1 MMSLDT
7 AIDALTKD
15 LENGGYFHQVSPK
28 DFGAEGFFKGFDD
41 QRRARAVWTTS
52 VIPRLISSKHPT
64 SQRAG
69 LGLQG
74 KWNSQAY
81 RKQLSRALEQEVIVL
96 DSVRKHQTEIL
107 NHSYEDLCHTL
118 KRRKASFRES
128 EDTTGQYDPT
138 EISHAATGT
147 LDKSSSTTGEQTG
160 DDPSSSN
167 SVSDTDRC
175 NSPVAGTSDV
185 GGPVCEVEEDSD
197 EVDQDIGDKDDL
209 SLTRTVKHWQRN
221 ISNSKIRSFFRA
233 ERFSKTFYLPTE
245 SSKGDINVD
254 DMAMKDMFTP
264 EDWFFITKEQE
275 LSINLRDQDIVD
287 VLEHFKQADS
297 LGTIMALL
305 QERHPRLG
313 KGFIMEQDY
322 DVKWIFDS
330 ISRWLDL
337 YTMPFSVFTS
347 DAHLNTFGGVKSG
360 VFWILMLVQI
370 GQMCRKSESSPRS
383 GGNFDS
389 MIFTES
395 RSSLETSFFL

>member
-1 MMSLDT
+1 MIYHLNRCGALPINLERLVTCKSAHRCYCGSPESIERRATLARFKRSNVGHVFGSPHFLYPLIMRTLTSSIVSYTMMSLDT

-64 SQRAG
+64 LQRAG

-209 SLTRTVKHWQRN
+209 SLAPFTDEDRKAL
-221 ISNSKIRSFFRA
+221 A
-233 ERFSKTFYLPTE
+233 EKYL
-245 SSKGDINVD
+245 K
-254 DMAMKDMFTP
+254 
-264 EDWFFITKEQE
+264 
-275 LSINLRDQDIVD
+275 L
-287 VLEHFKQADS
+287 
-297 LGTIMALL
+297 
-305 QERHPRLG
+305 
-313 KGFIMEQDY
+313 
-322 DVKWIFDS
+322 
-330 ISRWLDL
+330 
-337 YTMPFSVFTS
+337 
-347 DAHLNTFGGVKSG
+347 
-360 VFWILMLVQI
+360 
-370 GQMCRKSESSPRS
+370 
-383 GGNFDS
+383 
-389 MIFTES
+389 
-395 RSSLETSFFL
+395 